1 MNIERKSQATFYQLW
16 SLHIHIFSTS
26 SIWHHAST
34 DPNSIKHKHEVPPP
48 LCHPIHHHRCH
59 STWLLYNVCDT
70 DGNPLV
76 PGVQY
81 YIVPGIT
88 NDAGGL
94 TLESNNGSCPLNVAQ
109 SPNNGDLGLPVIFT
123 IANPHKDLIG
133 LGDNI
138 YISFSTSMCA
148 ESTGWRITGPDEVS
162 NRYHV
167 STSKY
172 TGNPLQGTVDNW
184 FRIEQYMNVYRLG
197 FCPNEC
203 HDQCGI
209 PQCGVL
215 SVEVVECHRWLVLTG
230 SNERCFPVQFK
241 RAWKKQQCL
250 DGGNG
255 ME

>member
-1 MNIERKSQATFYQLW
+1 MKEKAKQLFINYD
-16 SLHIHIFSTS
+16 HYIYTS
-26 SIWHHAST
+26 SQPHPFDIMHLQTLIPSNT
-34 DPNSIKHKHEVPPP
+34 NMKFLLLSVILSIITVATAHD
-48 LCHPIHHHRCH
+48 
-59 STWLLYNVCDT
+59 YNVCDT

-241 RAWKKQQCL
+241 RA
-250 DGGNG
+250 
-255 ME
+255 